1 LDSERGRLLLV
12 FLDGVG
18 LAPGDP
24 ARNPLAAA
32 RLPRLAALLGGGPP
46 VLEAEGVGA
55 AATLRGLDATLGV
68 PGLPQSGTGQT
79 ALLTGADAPRLF
91 GRHFGPWV
99 PVALRPL
106 VARDSILARARLAG
120 RRVAFA
126 NAYPEELLAAAAAA
140 HPHEAGRT
148 HIGPGPEPAGPAPAA
163 PALLHE
169 AESARTGPGPEPAG
183 PAPAAADSAGR
194 TARQLGA
201 ARLAGPLRAGPP
213 LAALGAGVL
222 TRRTPEL
229 ERGDAVAS
237 EIANDGWRERLA
249 RAHVPR
255 ITPDAAGANLARIAA
270 GHDLTLF
277 AHYAT
282 DAAGHH
288 RELAP
293 AVTALERVDAFL
305 GAVLDSL
312 PADVLLLVVSDHGNI
327 EDVEAGHTRNPALCL
342 AAGPGHA
349 ALLEGMASLRDV
361 AERVLHR
368 LGVS

>member
-1 LDSERGRLLLV
+1 MPERGRLLLV

-32 RLPRLAALLGGGPP
+32 RLPRLAALRGGSAP
-46 VLEAEGVGA
+46 VLEAEGTGA

-99 PVALRPL
+99 PVALRP
-106 VARDSILARARLAG
+106 VVSRHSVLARARLAG

-126 NAYPEELLAAAAAA
+126 NAYPEELLAAV
-140 HPHEAGRT
+140 AGEDGPGLEPT
-148 HIGPGPEPAGPAPAA
+148 AGPGP
-163 PALLHE
+163 
-169 AESARTGPGPEPAG
+169 T
-183 PAPAAADSAGR
+183 AADSAGL
-194 TARQLGA
+194 TAWQLGA

-237 EIANDGWRERLA
+237 EIVNDGWRERLL
-249 RAHVPR
+249 REHVPR
-255 ITPDAAGANLARIAA
+255 VTPEGAGANLARIAA
-270 GHDLTLF
+270 GYDLTLF

-305 GAVLDSL
+305 GAVLDGL

-361 AERVLHR
+361 AGRVLHR